1 MIRRLRWKFVTI
13 LMAVISL
20 FLVIILTTMYYTNK
34 MGYEQ
39 RSMGMLQMALQDSRE
54 PRRDP
59 SFSGGETGGETAPE
73 PRPDQDR
80 QSAGP
85 PAQDRFPV
93 LVAEQ
98 DGEGN
103 VRILLNRI
111 YQLDEDDVGSLIRQ
125 ASQQNRRGGILTRQS
140 LRFLLDPDFPD
151 GSVRYAFAD
160 ISQEQY
166 ALRWQIIYSFIIG
179 FLALAAFLAV
189 SVWLSR
195 WATRPTEEAWQA
207 QQQFVSDASHELKTP
222 LTVILANISLLKQS
236 PGITDR
242 DDCMR
247 IDHIDSEASRMKLLT
262 ESLLTLARSDGSS
275 RKKTEDFTPLDFS
288 YLVESCVSTFEPVAF
303 EMGKSICSHIAEKLT
318 VNGSEAKLRQ
328 LADILLDNGCKYSRD
343 KSCIQVNVKQ
353 EGSEA
358 VFSVTTEGP
367 PLRPEELK
375 QLFRRFYRADPSRG
389 KVEGF
394 GLGLSIAQAV
404 CAEHKG
410 KITASTDG
418 VGANTFTVRLPLCRR
433 DSDLK

>member
-59 SFSGGETGGETAPE
+59 RFSGGETGGETAPE

-166 ALRWQIIYSFIIG
+166 ALRWQII
-179 FLALAAFLAV
+179 
-189 SVWLSR
+189 
-195 WATRPTEEAWQA
+195 
-207 QQQFVSDASHELKTP
+207 
-222 LTVILANISLLKQS
+222 
-236 PGITDR
+236 
-242 DDCMR
+242 
-247 IDHIDSEASRMKLLT
+247 
-262 ESLLTLARSDGSS
+262 
-275 RKKTEDFTPLDFS
+275 
-288 YLVESCVSTFEPVAF
+288 
-303 EMGKSICSHIAEKLT
+303 
-318 VNGSEAKLRQ
+318 
-328 LADILLDNGCKYSRD
+328 
-343 KSCIQVNVKQ
+343 
-353 EGSEA
+353 
-358 VFSVTTEGP
+358 
-367 PLRPEELK
+367 
-375 QLFRRFYRADPSRG
+375 
-389 KVEGF
+389 
-394 GLGLSIAQAV
+394 
-404 CAEHKG
+404 
-410 KITASTDG
+410 
-418 VGANTFTVRLPLCRR
+418 
-433 DSDLK
+433 